1 MIGFCS
7 EKKGYLQKICVMNL
21 IEMIQMWRFFLCFWR
36 DSNRKIYVEK
46 TSVKNLVVSIKF

>member
-21 IEMIQMWRFFLCFWR
+21 IEMIQM
-36 DSNRKIYVEK
+36 
-46 TSVKNLVVSIKF
+46 